1 MLYETLLKTFVIIIR
16 KVGTIMKQAITFLGR
31 DSGFGKKNT
40 SAYAMIDKRLL
51 LIDCGQTVMRQLQK
65 KNLLNNISGI
75 DVIITHMHGDHVGS
89 LSQLALYSYF
99 TLRKPI
105 NIITACSK
113 IEEFLTITGVDRYCQ
128 IPGFPEE
135 RYTRNNNFVTFI
147 KTNHVGNE
155 MDCYGFS
162 TKINGIHI
170 VYTGDTTT
178 IEPFMHE
185 LTQGTQLFC
194 DASTVGGVH
203 LKLQDNIGLLNELT
217 KKGVSVYL
225 MHLDNEPKI
234 RKMIRGTKIHI
245 CGRFQKEITSPFV
258 TLIQKII

>member
-51 LIDCGQTVMRQLQK
+51 LIDCGQTVMTQLQE

-99 TLRKPI
+99 TLGKPI

-113 IEEFLTITGVDRYCQ
+113 IEEFLTITGVERYCQ

-135 RYTRNNNFVTFI
+135 RYTRNNDFVTFI

-162 TKINGIHI
+162 TKINGTHI

-185 LTQGTQLFC
+185 LTKGTQLYC

-203 LKLQDNIGLLNELT
+203 LKLEDNIKLLNELT

-234 RKMIRGTKIHI
+234 RETIKGTEIHI
-245 CGRFQKEITSPFV
+245 CNE
-258 TLIQKII
+258 